1 MNDIITSTTSSR
13 ATTGTSDDSSSEGD
27 DTVQS
32 DDASDDD
39 DDSSASVSSMLTEL
53 NDEERVMME
62 TIAGRCA
69 MVGYAVGA
77 TREVT
82 EATTMAAQTRAGLF
96 DALVVAGVVAWASV
110 KPFEFNPQEYD
121 RNPMNL
127 KGKRGMSGFLAMEAL
142 NLNCDVERAHGRMAM
157 VGFAGTALI
166 ELVLGRGVFGGEW

>member
-1 MNDIITSTTSSR
+1 MHGVVITSSR
-13 ATTGTSDDSSSEGD
+13 ATTGTSDDSSSSGD

-77 TREVT
+77 TREAT
-82 EATTMAAQTRAGLF
+82 EAMIVPIKRRTGLT
-96 DALVVAGVVAWASV
+96 S
-110 KPFEFNPQEYD
+110 
-121 RNPMNL
+121 
-127 KGKRGMSGFLAMEAL
+127 
-142 NLNCDVERAHGRMAM
+142 
-157 VGFAGTALI
+157 T
-166 ELVLGRGVFGGEW
+166 

>member
-82 EATTMAAQTRAGLF
+82 EATTMAAQTRR
-96 DALVVAGVVAWASV
+96 DCS
-110 KPFEFNPQEYD
+110 
-121 RNPMNL
+121 
-127 KGKRGMSGFLAMEAL
+127 
-142 NLNCDVERAHGRMAM
+142 RARRRRRRR
-157 VGFAGTALI
+157 VGIRET
-166 ELVLGRGVFGGEW
+166 VRV

>member
-1 MNDIITSTTSSR
+1 MRGVVITSSR
-13 ATTGTSDDSSSEGD
+13 ATTGTSDDSSSSGD

-32 DDASDDD
+32 DDASD

-77 TREVT
+77 TREAT

-96 DALVVAGVVAWASV
+96 AALVVVGVVAWASV

-127 KGKRGMSGFLAMEAL
+127 KG
-142 NLNCDVERAHGRMAM
+142 
-157 VGFAGTALI
+157 
-166 ELVLGRGVFGGEW
+166 

>member
-1 MNDIITSTTSSR
+1 M
-13 ATTGTSDDSSSEGD
+13 
-27 DTVQS
+27 
-32 DDASDDD
+32 
-39 DDSSASVSSMLTEL
+39 SAL
-53 NDEERVMME
+53 NDEQRVMIE

-77 TREVT
+77 TREAT
-82 EATTMAAQTRAGLF
+82 EATTTFAAATPRSAMEI
-96 DALVVAGVVAWASV
+96 LVVACVVAWASV

-127 KGKRGMSGFLAMEAL
+127 KGKSGMSGFLAMEAL

-166 ELVLGRGVFGGEW
+166 ELVLGRGVFGGG

>member
-1 MNDIITSTTSSR
+1 MRGVVITITSSR
-13 ATTGTSDDSSSEGD
+13 ATTGTSDDSSSSGD

-32 DDASDDD
+32 DDASD

-82 EATTMAAQTRAGLF
+82 EATTMAAQTRAGL
-96 DALVVAGVVAWASV
+96 LS
-110 KPFEFNPQEYD
+110 
-121 RNPMNL
+121 
-127 KGKRGMSGFLAMEAL
+127 
-142 NLNCDVERAHGRMAM
+142 
-157 VGFAGTALI
+157 LI
-166 ELVLGRGVFGGEW
+166 HI

>member
-96 DALVVAGVVAWASV
+96 AALVVVGVVAWASV

-166 ELVLGRGVFGGEW
+166 ELVLGRGVFGGGW

>member
-82 EATTMAAQTRAGLF
+82 EATTMAAQTGTGAME
-96 DALVVAGVVAWASV
+96 ALVCVCVVAWASV

-157 VGFAGTALI
+157 VGFAGTALL

>member
-1 MNDIITSTTSSR
+1 MNGFIITTSR
-13 ATTGTSDDSSSEGD
+13 ATTGTSDDSSSSGD
-27 DTVQS
+27 DTS
-32 DDASDDD
+32 HADDASD

-77 TREVT
+77 TREAT

-96 DALVVAGVVAWASV
+96 DILVVVGVVAWASV

-157 VGFAGTALI
+157 VGFAGTALL